1 VKLEQYEKSN
11 QTIHEKTHISK
22 HKISKQGRPNCENRA
37 SPKYKFMYYLYRK
50 THRSKWKTSKE
61 DEREGCERIER

>member
-50 THRSKWKTSKE
+50 TLDLNGKQAKKMREKDVKE
-61 DEREGCERIER
+61 